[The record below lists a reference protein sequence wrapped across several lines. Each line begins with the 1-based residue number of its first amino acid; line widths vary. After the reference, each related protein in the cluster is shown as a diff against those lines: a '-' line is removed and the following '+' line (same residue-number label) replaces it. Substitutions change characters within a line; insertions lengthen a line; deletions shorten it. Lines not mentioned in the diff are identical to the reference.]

1 MVGMEK
7 AFECMGNT
15 IATAIVAG
23 SLIGIA
29 LSNQYRERQS
39 MLESLFKASIEKRG
53 K

>member
-1 MVGMEK
+1 MASMEK

-29 LSNQYRERQS
+29 LSNKYRETEYVRIS
-39 MLESLFKASIEKRG
+39 V
-53 K
+53 